1 MIKFKALIA
10 LLLFIFIS
18 ESVLTGLIPH
28 SRGYLFELLESKT
41 GPIYIALGIYFSNYF
56 FLDGFQAIKSYFILK
71 ISLLHR
77 SDRTAEVVGNTKD
90 NVSNS
95 PQRVQ
100 EDIKLSYHS
109 RITVWAEYFIS
120 GTIVLQ
126 LMLINLS
133 EPKLIFFAFVY
144 ALVSVWI
151 AMKFNPRL
159 TYAEKDVQQKEA
171 SYRTTLVDNLKDITG
186 LGSANSSSMK
196 AAMVRMQ
203 YLLFTKL
210 QLGLLTVI
218 PYVVLIPSL
227 LDGSIDLGTLV
238 KHQATFALLVINA
251 AILIHLYPL
260 YIQGKASEERVK
272 ELDK

>member
-272 ELDK
+272 ELR